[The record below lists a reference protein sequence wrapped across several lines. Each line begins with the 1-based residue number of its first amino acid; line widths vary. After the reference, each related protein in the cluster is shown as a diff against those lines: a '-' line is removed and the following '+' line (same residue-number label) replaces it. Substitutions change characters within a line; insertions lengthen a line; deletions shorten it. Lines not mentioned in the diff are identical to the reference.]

1 MKQIGSVA
9 DGCGQTCLGLS
20 HIDFATT
27 LLQSETQTLAA
38 TKLVRSCLISA
49 LQQSYCSLRL
59 RLTDNPCLLVDHR
72 ALCAAYSNAFMPQQR
87 QLCFKQHLQTFSS
100 TQLHTKASAYKCICV
115 QQRLRTSAS
124 AFSSICLQQHLC
136 STASAFN
143 STCVQHP
150 TASVFNIQQ
159 HCAGWQGAGPA
170 CVTHYDVL
178 TPLGC
183 RLRRLPLGSL
193 KSVNFSF
200 SFLSDILRHQQR
212 HIEAAKPFALCRLAR
227 SWTFLCIL
235 GMPAVQQCCT
245 ALVLTGPPALWSRWT
260 RQEPTTEL
268 CGRCTSPSLMSR
280 CT

>member
-100 TQLHTKASAYKCICV
+100 IQLHTKASAYKCICV

-159 HCAGWQGAGPA
+159 HCAGWQGAGPS
-170 CVTHYDVL
+170 CVFW
-178 TPLGC
+178 GC
-183 RLRRLPLGSL
+183 RQCSSAAQHWCSQGLLRCG
-193 KSVNFSF
+193 
-200 SFLSDILRHQQR
+200 H
-212 HIEAAKPFALCRLAR
+212 AGLAR
-227 SWTFLCIL
+227 SQLPNCV
-235 GMPAVQQCCT
+235 GAAQ
-245 ALVLTGPPALWSRWT
+245 VLP
-260 RQEPTTEL
+260 
-268 CGRCTSPSLMSR
+268 
-280 CT
+280 